1 MYPKFRNPCLNP
13 SSGGLIRKNAS
24 ELNFLSL
31 LSKQVVRPNNDC
43 TANKTNELAP
53 AHAAIPQSSRQRRIR
68 FKAWSSCS
76 HGTVNDSVVHSGR
89 FGISLAR
96 ERTECG
102 TVSPSAA
109 CGRKEPAQPANIDH
123 KSRHLAAKRSS
134 EYDTIGKVVG
144 ALQFVDHN
152 QIKERWMSGSENRR
166 LREILN
172 KREAVLLPGAA
183 NALAARIIEDLG
195 FKAVYVTGA
204 GITNTFLGSPDIG
217 LISMTE
223 LVNHVSAMRDAVALP
238 LIVDADTGFGNALN
252 VARTI
257 KALERSGANA
267 IQIEDQEF
275 PKRCGHFFGKSVI
288 DCAEMVQKIHAAVDA
303 RDDADLIIIARTD
316 ALASHGFEDAIER
329 AAAYIEAGADMTFVE
344 APKTEDEIAEIPR
357 RLRAPQLINV
367 VSGGLTP
374 TIGLREL
381 EAFGFSMILYANA
394 ALQASIAGM
403 QNVLK
408 HLKAHGTL
416 EGVSAQLASFDE
428 RQRLV
433 RKLRFDELE
442 QKYS

>member
-1 MYPKFRNPCLNP
+1 
-13 SSGGLIRKNAS
+13 
-24 ELNFLSL
+24 
-31 LSKQVVRPNNDC
+31 
-43 TANKTNELAP
+43 
-53 AHAAIPQSSRQRRIR
+53 
-68 FKAWSSCS
+68 
-76 HGTVNDSVVHSGR
+76 
-89 FGISLAR
+89 
-96 ERTECG
+96 
-102 TVSPSAA
+102 
-109 CGRKEPAQPANIDH
+109 
-123 KSRHLAAKRSS
+123 
-134 EYDTIGKVVG
+134 
-144 ALQFVDHN
+144 
-152 QIKERWMSGSENRR
+152 MSGSENRH

-217 LISMTE
+217 LISITE

-267 IQIEDQEF
+267 IQLEDQEF
-275 PKRCGHFFGKSVI
+275 PKRCGHFSGKSVI
-288 DCAEMVQKIHAAVDA
+288 DRAEMVQKLHAAVDA
-303 RDDADLIIIARTD
+303 RDDTDLIIIARTD